1 MRFGGSVGEIGMLR
15 QRPDLR
21 YCHANDFTE
30 KMTTDQNLKSLGRTF
45 TPYVGQTV
53 ILASVTGFTI
63 YMGLRTSQ
71 RGFMWAATLIWA
83 LFAVLI
89 YIGMQYRV
97 LWDETGV
104 VMRAS
109 GGAER
114 RIRYDEIT
122 EIKIERARVS
132 EFPAQSRPF
141 RRLVIHG
148 RKQHPNEYVD
158 VSLRHFRPADI
169 DELLAVIRTQRPDL
183 AVPIIPWGAGSL

>member
-1 MRFGGSVGEIGMLR
+1 MVTMSRI
-15 QRPDLR
+15 
-21 YCHANDFTE
+21 
-30 KMTTDQNLKSLGRTF
+30 MTTDQNLKSLGRTI

-53 ILASVTGFTI
+53 IFASVTGFMI

-71 RGFMWAATLIWA
+71 WGFIWTPTLIWA

-89 YIGMQYRV
+89 YIGMKYRV

-109 GGAER
+109 GGPER
-114 RIRYDEIT
+114 RIRYDQIT
-122 EIKIERARVS
+122 EIKIERAQVS
-132 EFPAQSRPF
+132 EFRVQSRPF

-148 RKQHPNEYVD
+148 RKRHPSEYID

-169 DELLAVIRTQRPDL
+169 DELLAAIRTQRPDL
-183 AVPIIPWGAGSL
+183 AVPTIPWGTGSL